1 MFPVKAMPKEC
12 VLIVGL
18 GEIGHPLY
26 NIFKDSGEFE
36 VYGVDIDSEK
46 MKKAEVRSTPPER
59 NIDVMHICYPCPDQQ
74 QFVKTTL
81 DYIRKFEPKLT
92 IIESTVNPGTTQKIY
107 ELAKVPIVHSP
118 IRGMHKTLETM
129 KKDILCW
136 RKFVGGTTSEGAEA
150 AKRHLE
156 KLGIRVT
163 VLRSPVETELAKILD
178 TTYKAWLIVCFQEMH
193 RITRALGADFD
204 EIVEVIE
211 DGHRGILD
219 RPINYPSVIGGHCLI
234 PNTELL
240 LRSYDS
246 KLLKLILES
255 NEKRKEEVKDEAVLR
270 DIEKIR
276 KRVKTLDKD
285 LSRKP
290 PDP

>member
-1 MFPVKAMPKEC
+1 MPKQSVSKQS

-18 GEIGHPLY
+18 GEVGHSLY
-26 NIFKDSGEFE
+26 DLFMDSGKFD
-36 VYGVDIDSEK
+36 VYGVDTNNEG
-46 MKKAEVRSTPPER
+46 MKNIEGIRAPSER
-59 NIDVMHICYPCPDQQ
+59 NIDVMHVCYPCSDQR

-81 DYIRKFEPKLT
+81 EYIRRFEPRLT

-107 ELAKVPIVHSP
+107 ELAEVPVVHSP

-129 KKDILCW
+129 KKDILYW

-150 AKRHLE
+150 AKEHFE
-156 KLGIRVT
+156 KLGLRVT

-178 TTYKAWLIVCFQEMH
+178 TTYKAMLIVCFQEMH
-193 RITRALGADFD
+193 RISRALGADFD

-246 KLLKLILES
+246 KLLKLVLES
-255 NEKRKEEVKDEAVLR
+255 NEKRKEEVKDKAVLEE
-270 DIEKIR
+270 IEKVR
-276 KRVKTLDKD
+276 KRVEILDKD

-290 PDP
+290 SDP

>member
-1 MFPVKAMPKEC
+1 MPKER

-18 GEIGHPLY
+18 GEVGQSLY
-26 NIFKDSGEFE
+26 GLFKDSGKFD
-36 VYGVDIDSEK
+36 VYGVDIDSER
-46 MKKAEVRSTPPER
+46 MKSIEGRGAPPER
-59 NIDVMHICYPCPDQQ
+59 NIDVMHICYPCPGQQ
-74 QFVKTTL
+74 QFVKITL
-81 DYIRKFEPKLT
+81 DYIRKFDPKLT
-92 IIESTVNPGTTQKIY
+92 IIESTVNPGTTQKVY
-107 ELAKVPIVHSP
+107 GLAKVPMVHSP

-129 KKDILCW
+129 KKDILYW
-136 RKFVGGTTSEGAEA
+136 RKFVGGTTGEAAEA
-150 AKRHLE
+150 AKRHFE
-156 KLGIRVT
+156 KLGLRVT

-178 TTYKAWLIVCFQEMH
+178 TTYKVWLIVCFQEMH
-193 RITRALGADFD
+193 RISRALGADFD
-204 EIVEVIE
+204 EIVGVIE

-255 NEKRKEEVKDEAVLR
+255 NEKRKEEVKDKAVLE
-270 DIEKIR
+270 DIEKVR

-285 LSRKP
+285 FSRKP

>member
-1 MFPVKAMPKEC
+1 MMLKER
-12 VLIVGL
+12 VLIIGL
-18 GEIGHPLY
+18 GEVGHSLY
-26 NIFKDSGEFE
+26 SLFKNSGKFD
-36 VYGVDIDSEK
+36 VYGVDINSERTK
-46 MKKAEVRSTPPER
+46 SIEGRGPAPER
-59 NIDVMHICYPCPDQQ
+59 NIAVMHICYPCLDQQ
-74 QFVKTTL
+74 QFVKITL

-129 KKDILCW
+129 KKDILYW
-136 RKFVGGTTSEGAEA
+136 RKFVGGTTSKGAEA
-150 AKRHLE
+150 AKRHFE
-156 KLGIRVT
+156 KLGLRVT
-163 VLRSPVETELAKILD
+163 VLRSPVETELAKMFD

-193 RITRALGADFD
+193 RISRALGADFD

-211 DGHRGILD
+211 DGHRGLLD
-219 RPINYPSVIGGHCLI
+219 RPINYPGIIGGHCLI

-246 KLLKLILES
+246 KLLRLVRES
-255 NEKRKEEVKDEAVLR
+255 NEKRKEEVKDKAVLE
-270 DIEKIR
+270 DIEKVR

-285 LSRKP
+285 FSRKP

>member
-1 MFPVKAMPKEC
+1 MPKEC

-18 GEIGHPLY
+18 GEVGQSLY
-26 NIFKDSGEFE
+26 SLFKDSGKFD
-36 VYGVDIDSEK
+36 VYGVDIDSER
-46 MKKAEVRSTPPER
+46 MKSVEGRCAQPER
-59 NIDVMHICYPCPDQQ
+59 SIDVMHICYPCPDQQ

-92 IIESTVNPGTTQKIY
+92 IIESTVNPGTTQKVY
-107 ELAKVPIVHSP
+107 ELAKVPMVHSP

-129 KKDILCW
+129 KKDILYW

-150 AKRHLE
+150 AKRHFE
-156 KLGIRVT
+156 KLGLRVT
-163 VLRSPVETELAKILD
+163 LLRSPVETELAKILD

-193 RITRALGADFD
+193 RISRALGADFD
-204 EIVEVIE
+204 EIVRVIE

-219 RPINYPSVIGGHCLI
+219 RPINYPSHIGGHCLI

-255 NEKRKEEVKDEAVLR
+255 NEKRKEEMKDKAVLE
-270 DIEKIR
+270 DIEKVR
-276 KRVKTLDKD
+276 KRVKKLDKD
-285 LSRKP
+285 FSRKP

>member
-1 MFPVKAMPKEC
+1 MPKERI
-12 VLIVGL
+12 LIVGL
-18 GEIGHPLY
+18 GEVGHSLY
-26 NIFKDSGEFE
+26 SLFKNSGKFE

-46 MKKAEVRSTPPER
+46 MKSIEVRGAPLER
-59 NIDVMHICYPCPDQQ
+59 NIDVMHICYPCRDQR

-92 IIESTVNPGTTQKIY
+92 IIESTVNPGTTQEIY
-107 ELAKVPIVHSP
+107 ELAKVPVVHSP

-129 KKDILCW
+129 KKDILYW

-150 AKRHLE
+150 AKRHFE
-156 KLGIRVT
+156 KLGLRVT

-193 RITRALGADFD
+193 RISRALHADFD

-211 DGHRGILD
+211 DGHRGLLD
-219 RPINYPSVIGGHCLI
+219 RPINYPSIIGGRCLI

-246 KLLKLILES
+246 KLLRLILES
-255 NEKRKEEVKDEAVLR
+255 NEKRKEEVKDKAILE
-270 DIEKIR
+270 DIEKVR

-285 LSRKP
+285 FSRKP